1 VTDFFYL
8 FSRYL
13 YGNQKTQIMKN
24 CFIFLLMLA
33 SSLSFAQSKPEFNLK
48 IQNIKTT
55 KGTVRIAFYKKGAD
69 FPNDGGITYAKE
81 TKIGQTG
88 EIDVKFND
96 IPLGEY
102 AVAIFHDVNSNKKID
117 KNLFGVP
124 TEPYGFTRN
133 FKPKFSA
140 PVFSDCNVVF
150 SASSNSFTIKLLD

>member
-1 VTDFFYL
+1 MTDFFYL

-24 CFIFLLMLA
+24 YSITLFVLTSI
-33 SSLSFAQSKPEFNLK
+33 LSFAQSKPEFNLK
-48 IQNIKTT
+48 IQNIKNT
-55 KGTVRIAFYKKGAD
+55 KGTIRIAFYKKGAD

-81 TKIGQTG
+81 TKISQTG
-88 EIDVKFND
+88 EIEAKFND

-102 AVAIFHDVNSNKKID
+102 AVAIFHDVNGNKKID
-117 KNLFGVP
+117 KNVFGIP
-124 TEPYGFTRN
+124 SEPYGFTRN